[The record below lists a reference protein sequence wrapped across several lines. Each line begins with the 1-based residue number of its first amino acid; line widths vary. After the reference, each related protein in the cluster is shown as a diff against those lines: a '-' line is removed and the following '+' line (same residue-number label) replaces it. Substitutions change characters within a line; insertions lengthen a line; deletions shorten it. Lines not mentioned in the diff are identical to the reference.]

1 MTQTAPTATATPA
14 HRAEHERRRGAVLV
28 LLGRQARR
36 RDPCAT
42 VWTVV
47 SYDPETR
54 VPVADIAQRWQPAGV
69 PGPTGA
75 VPEPVARWVSTV
87 LGPDVAI
94 SVPADDL
101 AGPCSWYL
109 HSTAARTEAGGFP
122 DPAALGQPV
131 GSVGE
136 ELLTPS

>member
-1 MTQTAPTATATPA
+1 MTPIDPTAPAAPA
-14 HRAEHERRRGAVLV
+14 HRAECERRRGAVLV
-28 LLGRQARR
+28 LLARQARR

-47 SYDPETR
+47 SYDPDTS

-69 PGPTGA
+69 PGPAGA
-75 VPEPVARWVSTV
+75 VPGPVAQWVSTV

-101 AGPCSWYL
+101 AGPCSWRL
-109 HSTAARTEAGGFP
+109 HSPAARTEAGGFP
-122 DPAALGQPV
+122 DPAAPGQPA

-136 ELLTPS
+136 ELPTRS